1 MSTIDYTNNLFK
13 EIDKRFNGKVSYSY
27 NENTNRV
34 KIGFINKLTA
44 DTATKLILI
53 TNGFERLTYNGFTVT
68 ENNEIVFTYS
78 LKTV

>member
-1 MSTIDYTNNLFK
+1 MSTIDYINNLFN
-13 EIDKRFNGKVSYSY
+13 EIEKRFNGKVSYSY

-34 KIGFINKLTA
+34 KIGFHNKLTA

-53 TNGFERLTYNGFTVT
+53 TNGFERLAYNGFTVT